1 MINKEF
7 LRYLDLF
14 GTKCS
19 FYTEQ
24 KLKLYTPLG
33 GILSIA
39 SIGCAIFI
47 FIYINLS
54 SFKKE
59 DPELITRSIIEEDH
73 IIKFSEEKIWIP
85 WKITNSDENFFNH
98 TGVLYPIIKYYYK
111 DNNTQ
116 RLESKNLSYKI
127 CNETSMVNKADN
139 IIIDSSIDTLYCIDM
154 DDLFM
159 GGSFSSQFLYY
170 IEFNLYIC
178 KDGVDFE
185 KNNTDCLSNEKLN
198 YFNDYL
204 QIIFYYPI
212 LQFQE
217 VDYKS
222 PIKIKYYKNCVF
234 LNKYM
239 TKIDQLFLK
248 KIVLYDKYR
257 LFDSTM
263 KIYNYWGYSY
273 INRDFN
279 FIHSEE
285 NKTSSKLYTFNIFI
299 ESNTIYYYRKYKNI
313 FIILAQSLPLIELV
327 HNILKLIAKVFKLS
341 SINRK
346 MTELLFENLTE
357 KQSKYDNYVE
367 EIKNKNMKD
376 LNNMIRN
383 SEEKN
388 MITKKDNLKK
398 NKNSSSIALIK
409 KKEKDRS
416 AMSQLSRK
424 VNNSPKLRNE
434 IQSNNNSNYSNNF
447 SNNFSNNNNCYLKD
461 RINSF
466 NFNNI
471 VVYKKLSL
479 NFEEPQYP
487 KKKRFVANKLFPFR
501 YYFCSI
507 FVKNIDISKH
517 RFCLSW
523 KFIKVYCFL
532 CQLFDISSYC
542 VLQKEFNIV
551 KRFLFDEKNIE
562 LIEQN
567 TKINVNSQSF
577 MNDMNH
583 CIGSN
588 KFHILGKNN
597 IKKSNKKIFTH

>member
-1 MINKEF
+1 
-7 LRYLDLF
+7 
-14 GTKCS
+14 
-19 FYTEQ
+19 
-24 KLKLYTPLG
+24 
-33 GILSIA
+33 
-39 SIGCAIFI
+39 
-47 FIYINLS
+47 
-54 SFKKE
+54 
-59 DPELITRSIIEEDH
+59 
-73 IIKFSEEKIWIP
+73 
-85 WKITNSDENFFNH
+85 
-98 TGVLYPIIKYYYK
+98 
-111 DNNTQ
+111 
-116 RLESKNLSYKI
+116 
-127 CNETSMVNKADN
+127 
-139 IIIDSSIDTLYCIDM
+139 
-154 DDLFM
+154 
-159 GGSFSSQFLYY
+159 
-170 IEFNLYIC
+170 
-178 KDGVDFE
+178 
-185 KNNTDCLSNEKLN
+185 
-198 YFNDYL
+198 
-204 QIIFYYPI
+204 
-212 LQFQE
+212 
-217 VDYKS
+217 
-222 PIKIKYYKNCVF
+222 
-234 LNKYM
+234 M

-398 NKNSSSIALIK
+398 NKNISSIALIK

-416 AMSQLSRK
+416 VMSQLSRK

-447 SNNFSNNNNCYLKD
+447 SNNFSNNNNCYLNK

-487 KKKRFVANKLFPFR
+487 KKKDL
-501 YYFCSI
+501 
-507 FVKNIDISKH
+507 
-517 RFCLSW
+517 
-523 KFIKVYCFL
+523 
-532 CQLFDISSYC
+532 
-542 VLQKEFNIV
+542 
-551 KRFLFDEKNIE
+551 
-562 LIEQN
+562 
-567 TKINVNSQSF
+567 
-577 MNDMNH
+577 
-583 CIGSN
+583 
-588 KFHILGKNN
+588 
-597 IKKSNKKIFTH
+597 

>member
-1 MINKEF
+1 MMNIRINKEF

-39 SIGCAIFI
+39 SIITAIFI
-47 FIYINLS
+47 FISINLS

-59 DPELITRSIIEEDH
+59 DPELITKSIIEEDH
-73 IIKFSEEKIWIP
+73 IIKFREEKIWIP
-85 WKITNSDENFFNH
+85 WKVTNSDDNFFNH
-98 TGVLYPIIKYYYK
+98 TGILFPIIKYYYK
-111 DNNTQ
+111 DNNTNK
-116 RLESKNLSYKI
+116 LESKNLSYKI
-127 CNETSMVNKADN
+127 CSETSMVNKTEN
-139 IIIDSSIDTLYCIDM
+139 FVIDSSIDQLYCIDM

-159 GGSFSSQFLYY
+159 GGSFSSEFLYY

-178 KDGVDFE
+178 KNGINYE
-185 KNNTDCLSNEKLN
+185 ENNTDCLSKENLHLL
-198 YFNDYL
+198 NDYL
-204 QIIFYYPI
+204 QIIFYYPM

-248 KIVLYDKYR
+248 KTVLNDKYR
-257 LFDSTM
+257 LFDSM
-263 KIYNYWGYSY
+263 MRIYSYWAYSY
-273 INRDFN
+273 INKDFN
-279 FIHSEE
+279 FINTEE
-285 NKTSSKLYTFNIFI
+285 NEISSKLYTFNIFI
-299 ESNTIYYYRKYKNI
+299 ESHTIYYYRKYKNI

-357 KQSKYDNYVE
+357 KPNKYDNYLE
-367 EIKNKNMKD
+367 EIKNKNIKD
-376 LNNMIRN
+376 LNNLNKNTEERNMIN
-383 SEEKN
+383 
-388 MITKKDNLKK
+388 ITKKDNLRKSSK
-398 NKNSSSIALIK
+398 NNSSLALFK
-409 KKEKDRS
+409 RKDFENPPLIN
-416 AMSQLSRK
+416 QLSQK
-424 VNNSPKLRNE
+424 VYNSPKVGHQTIHSN
-434 IQSNNNSNYSNNF
+434 QNSNYSNNNSNY
-447 SNNFSNNNNCYLKD
+447 LKH
-461 RINSF
+461 RINSI
-466 NFNNI
+466 NFKNL
-471 VVYKKLSL
+471 VVYKRLSMK
-479 NFEEPQYP
+479 FEEPSFP

-517 RFCLSW
+517 RFCMSW
-523 KFIKVYCFL
+523 KFIKVYIFL

-551 KRFLFDEKNIE
+551 KRFLFDDKNIE

-577 MNDMNH
+577 MNDMNY

-597 IKKSNKKIFTH
+597 IKKKSNKKIY